1 MPASSQV
8 LDPIRV
14 SFDDERAVAD
24 AGLMLTG
31 TLIGRLGLE
40 RTIDAKVSRGY
51 RPGRKLLTVVSMLLA
66 GGAKLAMVSAT
77 AVRQRSPS
85 RWPAQSLKCLK

>member
-14 SFDDERAVAD
+14 SFDDKRAVAD

-31 TLIGRLGLE
+31 TLISKLGLE
-40 RTIDAKVSRGY
+40 RTIDAK
-51 RPGRKLLTVVSMLLA
+51 PGLNRM
-66 GGAKLAMVSAT
+66 
-77 AVRQRSPS
+77 
-85 RWPAQSLKCLK
+85 

>member
-1 MPASSQV
+1 MPASSHV

-40 RTIDAKVSRGY
+40 RTIDAKVTRGY
-51 RPGRKLLTVVSMLLA
+51 RPGRKVENT
-66 GGAKLAMVSAT
+66 T
-77 AVRQRSPS
+77 HRS
-85 RWPAQSLKCLK
+85 